1 MEKQQVSTFLK
12 ILQIPSNA
20 DPEEI
25 KQSLLESG
33 WNEKDADE
41 AVAVLYPGYKEGD
54 STTAVK
60 PKESSQIVAQKYV
73 KPTTAAPSAQADAP
87 SFTPHSVDSHE
98 APPTPDTAPPST
110 PEPAPE
116 TAPPAPSTPP
126 ATESIPPKPPV
137 EPVAETAV
145 PPEPAPAPSTDTE
158 AVDMPE
164 KAPIPTDI
172 DPEAE
177 KSRPHTDAPW
187 LQQQVDIYDVTE
199 EEKERMI
206 RTVYRTN
213 ERLSPQTIH
222 ALLGIDVDLSEFEAA
237 YESRRDDGTN
247 WISILII
254 ILSSLAIAS
263 VGLFFGLYYFEVGPF
278 HPTVTGN

>member
-54 STTAVK
+54 AKAPVK

-73 KPTTAAPSAQADAP
+73 KPSGAPAAQADTP
-87 SFTPHSVDSHE
+87 SFTPHSVESGE
-98 APPTPDTAPPST
+98 APPTPDTAPSST
-110 PEPAPE
+110 PEPVSD
-116 TAPPAPSTPP
+116 TAPAVPSTSTSP
-126 ATESIPPKPPV
+126 ESVPPKP
-137 EPVAETAV
+137 
-145 PPEPAPAPSTDTE
+145 APASTEAGTSIDAK

-237 YESRRDDGTN
+237 YESRRDDGTD